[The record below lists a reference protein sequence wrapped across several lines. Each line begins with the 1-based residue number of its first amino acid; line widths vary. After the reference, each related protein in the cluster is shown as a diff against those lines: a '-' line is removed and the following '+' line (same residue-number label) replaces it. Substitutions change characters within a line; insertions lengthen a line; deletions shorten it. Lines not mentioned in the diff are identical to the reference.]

1 MWLDPLD
8 AVILA
13 MSPERRL
20 KRHHRRTGEAPRE
33 ARSAATSTRRVA
45 ELARVLRPGGILL
58 TTDLHPIAVATGRQA
73 FFTAADGSRHM
84 ALNHV
89 HRPSQYSRALGMAGL
104 RIDRLEETLRGR
116 AVRQWDLG
124 RSPQGRHP
132 GSARLPLAIAWR
144 GSKPRT

>member
-58 TTDLHPIAVATGRQA
+58 TTDLHPIAVATGGQA

-84 ALNHV
+84 ARNHV
-89 HRPSQYSRALGMAGL
+89 HRPSHYSRALGRAGL
-104 RIDRLEETLRGR
+104 RIDRLEELFVNERF
-116 AVRQWDLG
+116 LG
-124 RSPQGRHP
+124 ENLERSRQGRRR
-132 GSARLPLAIAWR
+132 GAAGTATRDRVARE
-144 GSKPRT
+144 